1 MIELLESHRFR
12 VGLMFKE
19 NLAHMLKKNSC
30 SVKETFRHMAWGRLE
45 QVRQN
50 VGQSGEAEV
59 KLRLNS
65 IAATQALDL
74 KSH

>member
-1 MIELLESHRFR
+1 
-12 VGLMFKE
+12 MFKE
-19 NLAHMLKKNSC
+19 NLVHMLKKISC
-30 SVKETFRHMAWGRLE
+30 NVKETFRNMAWGRLE

-50 VGQSGEAEV
+50 VGQSGGAEV

-65 IAATQALDL
+65 IAATEALDL